1 MLIQKRRFVCFFSL
15 KQLLNEEIVLSSILF
30 KYVLINSAIKNVN
43 NWSPEPNTNCGLVTK
58 NEIAILIS
66 NSDLHHHVLQP
77 HQGSPC
83 KEHFE
88 GRLAIGTHATDW
100 SDLTEFSSEHFKSF
114 YVSS

>member
-1 MLIQKRRFVCFFSL
+1 MYLFIKASSKRRNSTEQCTV
-15 KQLLNEEIVLSSILF
+15 
-30 KYVLINSAIKNVN
+30 YVLINSAIKNVN
-43 NWSPEPNTNCGLVTK
+43 NWSPEPNTNCGLFTK

-114 YVSS
+114 YVSKYSLGYRVP